1 MDWLN
6 FARRSTVPRD
16 ESFGAVLGKCLAE
29 EATLRKRCS
38 CISRGSFAVTFDGF
52 PRIICSIRVGIDAG
66 TEMHEGKLPTRDCR
80 RRARVIGKRPSY
92 APGLL
97 CRLRGLSPGARPA
110 DYHFRAARP
119 ETLGRIPACPRV
131 LPCARGCGK
140 TYDVFDPRSRKSV

>member
-1 MDWLN
+1 
-6 FARRSTVPRD
+6 
-16 ESFGAVLGKCLAE
+16 
-29 EATLRKRCS
+29 
-38 CISRGSFAVTFDGF
+38 VTFDGF

-97 CRLRGLSPGARPA
+97 CRLRGLSPGARPT